1 MMINPQDLK
10 FSRPTPSRTERET
23 QRERERDR
31 ERERERERAG
41 EREAENEQVF
51 KKNWRLLSITAR
63 INDSLTI

>member
-23 QRERERDR
+23 ERERERD
-31 ERERERERAG
+31 RERERERAG